1 MDILIVVLILLV
13 TFGLLLFV
21 FYILDGL
28 LIVEPL
34 EKLEYISQ
42 MGIVL
47 APCFVMSTDK
57 FGEPY
62 TLQTWLITIGL
73 ALGSLLVAVFSRIF
87 IEKVEDY
94 ADKKQI
100 KKQKKNKQKT
110 VKNLLGRSAA
120 KKFKDRETI
129 EKVKD
134 TNINSKPKEKRKIV
148 EIIAI
153 HLAMAKGSTL
163 CAAAVVPIIIALNG
177 GISKIIDPLCIMSV
191 LLGLGVS
198 FLCGWISN
206 KLVTKY
212 CDLTKIA
219 KEL

>member
-1 MDILIVVLILLV
+1 MDILIVGLILLV

-47 APCFVMSTDK
+47 APCFVMSTDQ

-73 ALGSLLVAVFSRIF
+73 SLGCLLVAILSRIF

-100 KKQKKNKQKT
+100 KKQKKNKQKA
-110 VKNLLGRSAA
+110 VKNLLGRSAV
-120 KKFKDRETI
+120 KKINDKKMV

-134 TNINSKPKEKRKIV
+134 TSSKPKEKRKIIETV
-148 EIIAI
+148 AV

-163 CAAAVVPIIIALNG
+163 CAATVVPIIIALNR
-177 GISKIIDPLCIMSV
+177 GIDKIIDPLCILSV

-206 KLVTKY
+206 KLLTKY
-212 CDLTKIA
+212 CDLTKLA

>member
-1 MDILIVVLILLV
+1 MDILIVGLILLV

-73 ALGSLLVAVFSRIF
+73 SLGCLLVAILSRIF

-100 KKQKKNKQKT
+100 KKQKKNK
-110 VKNLLGRSAA
+110 LR
-120 KKFKDRETI
+120 
-129 EKVKD
+129 
-134 TNINSKPKEKRKIV
+134 
-148 EIIAI
+148 
-153 HLAMAKGSTL
+153 
-163 CAAAVVPIIIALNG
+163 
-177 GISKIIDPLCIMSV
+177 ISK
-191 LLGLGVS
+191 
-198 FLCGWISN
+198 
-206 KLVTKY
+206 
-212 CDLTKIA
+212 
-219 KEL
+219 E

>member
-110 VKNLLGRSAA
+110 EKNLLGRSAA
-120 KKFKDRETI
+120 KKFKHRETI

>member
-42 MGIVL
+42 MGVVL

-62 TLQTWLITIGL
+62 TLQTWLITIVL

-100 KKQKKNKQKT
+100 KKQKKNKQNA

-120 KKFKDRETI
+120 KKFKDRETVK
-129 EKVKD
+129 KVKD

-148 EIIAI
+148 EIIAV

-163 CAAAVVPIIIALNG
+163 CAATVVPIIIALNG

-219 KEL
+219 KGL

>member
-42 MGIVL
+42 MGVVL

-62 TLQTWLITIGL
+62 TLQTWLITIVL

-212 CDLTKIA
+212 CDLTKIS

>member
-42 MGIVL
+42 MGVVL

-62 TLQTWLITIGL
+62 TLQTWLITIVL

-100 KKQKKNKQKT
+100 KKQKKNKQKA

-120 KKFKDRETI
+120 KKFKDRETVK
-129 EKVKD
+129 KVKD

-148 EIIAI
+148 EIIAV

-163 CAAAVVPIIIALNG
+163 CAATVVPIIIALNG

-219 KEL
+219 KGL